1 MPKYYRNADSSMV
14 VTQVL
19 RVAGGA
25 DKYKI
30 LSESAI
36 EWSDSLPDGL
46 TEISEEQ
53 YRIIGDS
60 INVTRANNA

>member
-1 MPKYYRNADSSMV
+1 MPKYYKNTDSTQV

-30 LSESAI
+30 LSESVI

-46 TEISEEQ
+46 TEISEEE
-53 YRIIGDS
+53 YRIIGDA
-60 INVTRANNA
+60 INVIRANNA